1 MHRLFHHN
9 IYGLL
14 TVFSLGFFV
23 VCVLTVSIYVDIA
36 LLITIVYWINQKV
49 CSVFS
54 IPSYRKLFS
63 LLEKFIKATLCKS
76 MALILGRI

>member
-9 IYGLL
+9 TYGLL

-23 VCVLTVSIYVDIA
+23 VVVLTVSIHVDIA
-36 LLITIVYWINQKV
+36 LLITVVYGINQKV

-54 IPSYRKLFS
+54 ISYRKLFS

>member
-23 VCVLTVSIYVDIA
+23 VCVLTVSIYVDTA
-36 LLITIVYWINQKV
+36 LLITALLIWLIQSTGLTKKFVQFFPYHLKENCLV
-49 CSVFS
+49 C
-54 IPSYRKLFS
+54 
-63 LLEKFIKATLCKS
+63 
-76 MALILGRI
+76 